1 MEKRG
6 AFIFSYTP
14 CIIWLIVTSM
24 YDTQPRHYHK
34 SYKQKPQIYK
44 MLIQEKEVPTM
55 NWDLFV

>member
-1 MEKRG
+1 
-6 AFIFSYTP
+6 
-14 CIIWLIVTSM
+14 M

-55 NWDLFV
+55 NWDLFVWHSPSPATQIIHGYSAERF